1 MAQDL
6 IVVPQSSI
14 CFKEAAEGCG
24 DMEFEVPTWSQI
36 YNMLLSLA
44 VKIEK
49 SMFAPD
55 IIVGVSRG
63 GWIPARVLADLL
75 GNPNLVSIGANFY
88 SGVAETKGEP
98 AITHPLSV
106 SVFDRKVLVV
116 DEIVDTGKTLG
127 LVREHVV
134 ERGAEEVRI
143 AAIYVKPG
151 SIVKPDY
158 CEKETHRWIVFP
170 WEIKETVRKIIEEA
184 RERGTSEKEGIAQ
197 LVRSGAPSELV
208 KSFAE
213 EIFEEKKC

>member
-1 MAQDL
+1 
-6 IVVPQSSI
+6 
-14 CFKEAAEGCG
+14 
-24 DMEFEVPTWSQI
+24 MEFEVPTWSQI

-49 SMFAPD
+49 SRFAPD

-75 GNPNLVSIGANFY
+75 GSSNLVSIGANFY

-106 SVFDRKVLVV
+106 SVFDRKVLVA
-116 DEIVDTGKTLG
+116 DEVVDTGKTLR
-127 LVREHVV
+127 LIKKHVA
-134 ERGAEEVRI
+134 ERGAKEVRI
-143 AAIYVKPG
+143 ATIYVKPNT
-151 SIVKPDY
+151 IVKPDY
-158 CEKETHRWIVFP
+158 CEKETSRWIVFP

-184 RERGTSEKEGIAQ
+184 REKGKSEEEGIAQ

-208 KSFAE
+208 RSFAE
-213 EIFEEKKC
+213 EILEEKKC